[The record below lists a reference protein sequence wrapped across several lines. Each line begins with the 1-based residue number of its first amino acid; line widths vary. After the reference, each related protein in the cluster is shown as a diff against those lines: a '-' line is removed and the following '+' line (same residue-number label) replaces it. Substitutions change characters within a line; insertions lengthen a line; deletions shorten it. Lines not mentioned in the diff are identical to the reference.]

1 MGGAIL
7 QNELLVRLPESVKDT
22 LPGLDNV
29 AYAVIPLVPGLP
41 APEKAAAQR
50 AFAEALALV
59 WRVLIAFAAAGL
71 AASLAMRGL
80 PLHTLRDETYAMRPV
95 ETDPDGN
102 KLEENEMGRVARV
115 GTEA

>member
-7 QNELLVRLPESVKDT
+7 QNELLARLPDSVKDT

-95 ETDPDGN
+95 EADTDGA
-102 KLEENEMGRVARV
+102 KLEEVETEEIARVAA
-115 GTEA
+115 EA